1 MLMSNDIYEICVQF
15 PIDNIHYRTMQLLY
29 QPLIGYEATSVYL
42 FLWSEVDQISLTKT
56 PCYHMRMAK
65 SLEMSLKMIASSMRK
80 LEAIGLINTYKKEGE
95 AGCYLYE
102 LLLPILPS
110 KFFKH
115 KILNTLLYKKL
126 GKEDYQRTKVCFTTF
141 SFDKNKYQNVTAS
154 FQDVFSINLD
164 VDNQNS
170 VLKTKDFSKA
180 TKPIEKEYPLN
191 LFYEGLDQYQI
202 KKDSLTNED
211 ERVIQQ
217 LGLLYNIHVLDMQGL
232 VKKAME
238 KDVLNHTVLIHE
250 CRTYYDLQ
258 VPTKF
263 KNIYHKQAIQH
274 KSVKTNT
281 SMDQHIQYLENI
293 SPMKLLRAKQGG
305 KEPVRKDLVII
316 ESLMAKLGLEP
327 GVINVLIEMT
337 LKECDNTLP
346 RGYMEHYGGQWKR
359 KKITTVKD
367 AIQEAKKIMKAKEKH
382 KIVIPALE
390 ENKNEY
396 VDENTVD
403 DETFREML
411 AKYD

>member
-1 MLMSNDIYEICVQF
+1 MLMSNDLYEISVHYA
-15 PIDNIHYRTMQLLY
+15 IDNIHYRTMQLLY

-42 FLWSEVDQISLTKT
+42 FLWSEADQISLTKT

-80 LEAIGLINTYKKEGE
+80 LEAIGLVNTYKKEGE
-95 AGCYLYE
+95 AVCYLYE

-164 VDNQNS
+164 VDNKDS
-170 VLKTKDFSKA
+170 VLETKDFSKA
-180 TKPIEKEYPLN
+180 TKPIEKEYPLD

-202 KKDSLTNED
+202 KKDTLTKED
-211 ERVIQQ
+211 EIVIQQ
-217 LGLLYNIHVLDMQGL
+217 LGVLYNIHVIDMQGI
-232 VKKAME
+232 VKKSME
-238 KDVLNHTVLIHE
+238 KDILNHTVLMEE

-258 VPTKF
+258 VPTTF
-263 KNIYHKQAIQH
+263 HNIHHKQAIQH
-274 KSVKTNT
+274 KSVKTNST
-281 SMDQHIQYLENI
+281 VDQHIEYLENI

-316 ESLMAKLGLEP
+316 ESLMARLGLEP

-346 RGYMEHYGGQWKR
+346 RGYMEHYGSQWKR
-359 KKITTVKD
+359 KKITTVQV
-367 AIQEAKKIMKAKEKH
+367 AMQEAKRIMKAKEKH

-403 DETFREML
+403 DETFRKML